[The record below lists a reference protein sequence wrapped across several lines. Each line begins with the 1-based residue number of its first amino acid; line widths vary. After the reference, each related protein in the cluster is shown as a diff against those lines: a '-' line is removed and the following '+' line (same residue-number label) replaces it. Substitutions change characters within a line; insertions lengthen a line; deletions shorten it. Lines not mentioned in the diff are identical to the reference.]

1 MTDRQDYNPVEFCFA
16 FKDFDGNPT
25 NVRVQQDAQE
35 FLNLAFDR
43 LETLV
48 KDTPQKYVCQSAFQ
62 GQ

>member
-35 FLNLAFDR
+35 FLNLASDR
-43 LETLV
+43 LENLL
-48 KDTPQKYVCQSAFQ
+48 KDTPQKYICQSAFQ

>member
-48 KDTPQKYVCQSAFQ
+48 KDTPQKYICQKTFQ